1 MDAALLTKFF
11 GHSGSWQGPCT
22 VILNAHASVAQVG
35 PDSFASAGAKVYA
48 PRVISGRISAD
59 AVTLLANHSALLL
72 TQTHRIRQQTG
83 EDLMRQTLVVVDT
96 AHIVALEFT
105 DINPLTTLGIK
116 PPPCEQRSPVAN
128 GRS

>member
-11 GHSGSWQGPCT
+11 GTSGTWQGPCT
-22 VILNAHASVAQVG
+22 VILDAAASVAQVG

-59 AVTLLANHSALLL
+59 AITLLANHSALLV

-83 EDLMRQTLVVVDT
+83 EDQIRQTLVVVDV
-96 AHIVALEFT
+96 AHVVALEFADVT
-105 DINPLTTLGIK
+105 PLTALGIK
-116 PPPCEQRSPVAN
+116 PPPSEQRAAAPAP
-128 GRS
+128 RS